1 MTVLSASDLTVSF
14 GSGIRRRA
22 ALDGVS
28 FSLEAGERLALLG
41 PSGAG
46 KTTLLRCLAG
56 LQKAERGAL
65 ERSGPVALVFQD
77 DAVFP
82 HLSVAENLA
91 FAFHARRVPADR
103 ERIRE
108 VARALEIDS
117 TLSKRASLLSGGE
130 RQRVEVARALLGDP
144 AVMLLDEPLAHLDAP
159 VKRRAQQLI
168 VGALR
173 ARRIGAVYVTH
184 DFEEAFATSDR
195 VGVLVNG
202 KLVQCD
208 SAERVYDYPANVD
221 VARFLGSPPMNL
233 LSDGATIV
241 GVRPEHLRVVPTGQ
255 ISGIVKEARFAG
267 AHTIVDVET
276 ERGMLSVRAAERRSA
291 GERIALTWDEACE
304 RRFDAKTGNFIR

>member
-28 FSLEAGERLALLG
+28 FSLAAGERLALLG

-56 LQKAERGAL
+56 LQKTDRGTV

-82 HLSVAENLA
+82 HLSVAQNLA
-91 FAFHARRVPADR
+91 FAFRARRAAANA
-103 ERIRE
+103 ERIAG
-108 VARALEIDS
+108 VARALEIDGV
-117 TLSKRASLLSGGE
+117 LAKRASVLSGGE

-144 AVMLLDEPLAHLDAP
+144 AVLLLDEPLAHLDAP

-168 VGALR
+168 VGVLR
-173 ARRIGAVYVTH
+173 AQRIAAVYVTH

-195 VGVLVNG
+195 VGVLVDG
-202 KLVQCD
+202 RLVQCD
-208 SAERVYDYPANVD
+208 TAERVYDYPANVE

-233 LSDGATIV
+233 FRDGATII
-241 GVRPEHLRVVPTGQ
+241 GVRPEHVRVAQNGQ
-255 ISGIVKEARFAG
+255 VSGIVKEARFAG
-267 AHTIVDVET
+267 AHTIIDVET
-276 ERGMLSVRAAERRSA
+276 ERGTLSVRGTERRSA
-291 GERIALTWDEACE
+291 GERLTLTWDETCE
-304 RRFDAKTGNFIR
+304 RRFDATTGNFIT

>member
-1 MTVLSASDLTVSF
+1 MTVLTASDLTVSF

-28 FSLEAGERLALLG
+28 FSLQAGERLALLG

-56 LQKAERGAL
+56 LQKAERGTLA
-65 ERSGPVALVFQD
+65 RSGPIALVFQD

-91 FAFHARRVPADR
+91 FAFHARGVPADR
-103 ERIRE
+103 GRLDE
-108 VARALEIDS
+108 VARALEIDA
-117 TLSKRASLLSGGE
+117 TLPKRASLLSGGE

-144 AVMLLDEPLAHLDAP
+144 AVMLLDEPLAHLDVP

-173 ARRIGAVYVTH
+173 AQRIAAVYVTH

-208 SAERVYDYPANVD
+208 TAERVYDYPANVD

-233 LSDGATIV
+233 FRDGATIV
-241 GVRPEHLRVVPTGQ
+241 GVRPEHLRVVQNGQ

-276 ERGMLSVRAAERRSA
+276 ERGMLSVRGAERRSA
-291 GERIALTWDEACE
+291 GERVTLTWDEACE

>member
-1 MTVLSASDLTVSF
+1 MTVLTASDLTVSF

-28 FSLEAGERLALLG
+28 FSLQAGERLALLG

-56 LQKAERGAL
+56 LQKAERGTLA
-65 ERSGPVALVFQD
+65 RSGPIALVFQD

-91 FAFHARRVPADR
+91 FAFHARGVPADR
-103 ERIRE
+103 GRLDE
-108 VARALEIDS
+108 VARALEIDA
-117 TLSKRASLLSGGE
+117 TLPKRASLLSGGE

-144 AVMLLDEPLAHLDAP
+144 AVMLLDEPLAHLDVP

-173 ARRIGAVYVTH
+173 AQRIAAVYVTH

-208 SAERVYDYPANVD
+208 TAERVYDYPANVD

-233 LSDGATIV
+233 FHDGATIV
-241 GVRPEHLRVVPTGQ
+241 GVRPEHLRVVQNGQ

-276 ERGMLSVRAAERRSA
+276 ERGMLSVRGAERRSA
-291 GERIALTWDEACE
+291 GERVTLTWDEACE

>member
-41 PSGAG
+41 PSGSG
-46 KTTLLRCLAG
+46 KTTLLRCIAG
-56 LQKAERGAL
+56 LQKADGGAL
-65 ERSGPVALVFQD
+65 ARSGPVTLVFQD

-82 HLSVAENLA
+82 HLSVEENLA
-91 FAFHARRVPADR
+91 FAFRARGVPADR
-103 ERIRE
+103 ERLGE

-117 TLSKRASLLSGGE
+117 ALHKRASLLSGGE

-173 ARRIGAVYVTH
+173 ARRIAAVYVTH
-184 DFEEAFATSDR
+184 DFEEAFATADR
-195 VGVLVNG
+195 VGVLVDG

-208 SAERVYDYPANVD
+208 AAERVYDYPANVD

-233 LSDGATIV
+233 FRDGATIV
-241 GVRPEHLRVVPTGQ
+241 GVRPEHLRVVQSGQ

-276 ERGMLSVRAAERRSA
+276 ERGMLSVRGTERRST
-291 GERIALTWDEACE
+291 GERVTLTWDEACE
-304 RRFDAKTGNFIR
+304 RRFDAETGNFIR

>member
-1 MTVLSASDLTVSF
+1 VTVLSASDLTVSF

-65 ERSGPVALVFQD
+65 ARSGPVALVFQD

-91 FAFHARRVPADR
+91 FAFRARGVPTNR
-103 ERIRE
+103 ERLVE

-117 TLSKRASLLSGGE
+117 TLPKRASLLSGGE

-173 ARRIGAVYVTH
+173 ARRIAAVYVTH
-184 DFEEAFATSDR
+184 DFEEAFATADR
-195 VGVLVNG
+195 VGVLVDG

-208 SAERVYDYPANVD
+208 SAERVYDFPANVD
-221 VARFLGSPPMNL
+221 VARFLGSPAMNL
-233 LSDGATIV
+233 FRDGATIV
-241 GVRPEHLRVVPTGQ
+241 GVRPEHVRVVQNGQ
-255 ISGIVKEARFAG
+255 VSGIVKEARFAG

-276 ERGMLSVRAAERRSA
+276 ERGTLSVRGTERRTA
-291 GERIALTWDEACE
+291 GERVTLTWDEACE